1 MKKSISF
8 RQYQGTI
15 AKMYTSINSKVF
27 LQYLAIDE
35 SPFYLIF
42 FSLLRYFIFNLYK
55 VFSFGG
61 VLVTSLKI
69 HVYILK

>member
-42 FSLLRYFIFNLYK
+42 FLHYYGISFLICIKFLVLGGFSNFIKNTF
-55 VFSFGG
+55 
-61 VLVTSLKI
+61 
-69 HVYILK
+69 ILK